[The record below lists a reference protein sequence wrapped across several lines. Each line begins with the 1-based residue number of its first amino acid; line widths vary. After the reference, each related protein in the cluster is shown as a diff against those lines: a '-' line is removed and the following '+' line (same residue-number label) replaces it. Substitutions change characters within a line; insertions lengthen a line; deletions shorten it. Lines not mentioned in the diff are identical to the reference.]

1 MAFDQFVSWNP
12 GGFGSVSKAVQ
23 NKKLSIIKNYLL
35 HPEKLNMLCLVET
48 HLFEKN
54 KLPKYLIDFE
64 HTYHICHTFA
74 SVTDTHAGITVFINK
89 KYQLLHE
96 EILMEGRLLYVQVK
110 NISDTTQNFFF
121 YYGPHSNLEER
132 ERHIDIAQ
140 NYINNNTLEE
150 IFFLGE
156 FNYVTSN
163 LDTNQGSINYQTLAQ
178 SWIVFEQNNS
188 IFDTFRYRCPKRRL
202 YSNTGTNKKSK
213 TRIDRIYVPSTI
225 IDQIK
230 STLFHETEK
239 IRHKIV
245 EVQVFKGIE
254 NGPGSWAFKNSLL
267 QDEGYTDLITKE
279 MKFYQTHKGEYNNK
293 TQF

>member
-74 SVTDTHAGITVFINK
+74 SATDTHAGITVFINK

-121 YYGPHSNLEER
+121 YYGPHSNLAER
-132 ERHIDIAQ
+132 EQHIDIAQ

-150 IFFLGE
+150 IFFLGD

-239 IRHKIV
+239 IGHKVV
-245 EVQVFKGIE
+245 EVQVFKGVE
-254 NGPGSWAFKNSLL
+254 NGPGSWAFKNALL
-267 QDEGYTDLITKE
+267 QDGAI
-279 MKFYQTHKGEYNNK
+279 
-293 TQF
+293 